1 VDTTPERVVAALLE
15 RHGRTYADEAGI
27 DVVRNSP
34 KELFR
39 LLCLAL
45 LLSARIRASVGMA
58 ASQALTRKRWTSP
71 KAMAAAPWSERAR
84 VLNHAGY
91 ARYDER
97 TATMLGDPSELL
109 IERWGGDL
117 RRLREE
123 AGRRTGL
130 ERRLLKEFKG
140 IGDVGVDIFFRE
152 VQEVWDELRSF
163 VDRRALQAAA
173 RLRLGESPGDVA
185 ELVPDDRLP
194 AFSAALVRVEL
205 ADGHDAVLQEAE
217 GS

>member
-1 VDTTPERVVAALLE
+1 
-15 RHGRTYADEAGI
+15 
-27 DVVRNSP
+27 
-34 KELFR
+34 
-39 LLCLAL
+39 
-45 LLSARIRASVGMA
+45 MA

-97 TATMLGDPSELL
+97 TATMLGDTAELL

-123 AGRRTGL
+123 AGQRTGL
-130 ERRLLKEFKG
+130 ERRLLKQFKG

-152 VQEVWDELRSF
+152 VQAEWDELRPF
-163 VDRRALQAAA
+163 VDHRALQAAA
-173 RLRLGESPGDVA
+173 RLHLGESPGDVA

-194 AFSAALVRVEL
+194 ALAAALVRIEL
-205 ADGHDAVLQEAE
+205 ADGYDAVLQEAE
-217 GS
+217 RS